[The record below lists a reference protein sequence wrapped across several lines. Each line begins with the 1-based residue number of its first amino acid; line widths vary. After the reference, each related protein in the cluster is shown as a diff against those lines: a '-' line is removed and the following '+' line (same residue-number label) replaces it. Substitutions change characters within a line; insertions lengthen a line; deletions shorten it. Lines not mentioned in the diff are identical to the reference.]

1 MHKAG
6 TCCCVEGGGNGYLRF
21 FVFGLT
27 TKYKALWRALRRF
40 ECKELTDEQ
49 VAEAGVDGVL
59 ENVEH
64 DCVHSRV
71 IEAKLPIH
79 FHDVPIVCRR
89 RGEGRRDG
97 EMYIFLY

>member
-1 MHKAG
+1 M
-6 TCCCVEGGGNGYLRF
+6 RF